1 MQLCMSYINVCRFK
15 YVAGDVFECTVSCYC
30 IVYLHLD
37 CLCPPFWV
45 LYRSA
50 TLFFFLDHKSN
61 VHCLFPLRKGDI
73 YIYIDLYFHGYVYI
87 YENIV
92 KPPRTNL
99 IQMCL
104 FEQGK

>member
-1 MQLCMSYINVCRFK
+1 MHSIMLLY
-15 YVAGDVFECTVSCYC
+15 
-30 IVYLHLD
+30 VYLHLD

-50 TLFFFLDHKSN
+50 TLFFFLDHKSH
-61 VHCLFPLRKGDI
+61 VHCLFPLRKGYI